1 MKEPAKTKTAKETL
15 LEPLTDKEEW
25 LCREFVCDENQVR
38 CYMRV
43 YPGSSYDVARTT
55 SSKVFAKGNI
65 RQRID
70 ALRVERNKRLE
81 INADKVLEGLAKL
94 AFSDSR
100 NLFDSDGRLKPIH
113 ELDPDDAAVIGGI
126 ETFHKVVGEG
136 DDGIAV
142 ITKIKIADRGQN
154 LERLGRHLKLFSDVV
169 VHEVSDSMAELMKS
183 ARERSNLQ
191 NTP

>member
-1 MKEPAKTKTAKETL
+1 MAKEPAKTKPAKEEL
-15 LEPLTDKEEW
+15 QPLTDKEEW

-43 YPGSSYDVARTT
+43 YPSSSYEVAKTVASRLF
-55 SSKVFAKGNI
+55 SKVHI
-65 RQRID
+65 RKRID
-70 ALRVERNKRLE
+70 ELRRARNKRLE
-81 INADKVLEGLAKL
+81 ISADRVLEGLAKL

-113 ELDPDDAAVIGGI
+113 ELDPDDASVIGGI
-126 ETFHKVVGEG
+126 ETFHKVIGDEG
-136 DDGIAV
+136 GGVAV
-142 ITKIKIADRGQN
+142 VTKIKIADRGQN
-154 LERLGRHLKLFSDVV
+154 LERLGRHLKLFTDKIEL
-169 VHEVSDSMAELMKS
+169 EVTDSMAELMKS